1 MALRFVVAPV
11 VLAAVLGSTAA
22 SAQSTVAVLA
32 EPQNV
37 VSLDANASV
46 EVTNDQ
52 LTIALHTTREG
63 SEAASVQ
70 NGLKQALDA
79 ALAEA
84 RKAAQPGLMEV
95 RTGNFSLYPRHN
107 SQGRITGWQGTA
119 ELVLEGKDLPRI
131 AQVAGRLN
139 TVTIANITQSLS
151 REARERHAAE
161 AAARA
166 IANYKAKAQEYAK
179 QFGFA
184 GYVLR
189 EVNVSTSEPGGYPQ
203 PMLMRAKSAMAEDA
217 AVPVEAGKAVVTV
230 TVSGSVALK

>member
-1 MALRFVVAPV
+1 M
-11 VLAAVLGSTAA
+11 LAG
-22 SAQSTVAVLA
+22 
-32 EPQNV
+32 PQNV

-52 LTIALHTTREG
+52 LTITLHTTREG

-84 RKAAQPGLMEV
+84 RKAAQPGQLEV
-95 RTGNFSLYPRHN
+95 RTGNFSLYPRHS

-131 AQVAGRLN
+131 AQAAGRLN
-139 TVTIANITQSLS
+139 TMTIANITQSLS

-203 PMLMRAKSAMAEDA
+203 PMLMRAKSAMTEDA

>member
-1 MALRFVVAPV
+1 MALRLAAVPL
-11 VLAAVLGSTAA
+11 VLAATLGSSPV

-37 VSLDANASV
+37 VSLDASASV
-46 EVTNDQ
+46 EVSKDQ
-52 LTIALHTTREG
+52 LTITLHTTKEG
-63 SEAASVQ
+63 AEAASVQ
-70 NGLKQALDA
+70 TALKQALDA
-79 ALAEA
+79 ALTEA
-84 RKAAQPGLMEV
+84 RKAAQPGQMEV
-95 RTGNFSLYPRHN
+95 RTGNLSLYPRHS

-119 ELVLEGKDLPRI
+119 ELVLEGRDLPRV

-139 TVTIANITQSLS
+139 TMTVANITQSLS
-151 REARERHAAE
+151 REARERHAAD
-161 AAARA
+161 AAGRA

-184 GYVLR
+184 SYVLR

-203 PMLMRAKSAMAEDA
+203 PMLMRAKSGMAEDA

-230 TVSGSVALK
+230 TVSGSVVLK